1 MDRSGT
7 VASDADI
14 LTARAKV
21 ICAASGALAIHKS
34 PRAATEA
41 NKCFTGLLSHPGDV
55 WKDDAYCGAICV
67 PISKNKGLQFPVS
80 LSVNTTDGL
89 NLNFDLL
96 DFEMQDFRNIL
107 GINDLF

>member
-1 MDRSGT
+1 M
-7 VASDADI
+7 
-14 LTARAKV
+14 
-21 ICAASGALAIHKS
+21 
-34 PRAATEA
+34 
-41 NKCFTGLLSHPGDV
+41 
-55 WKDDAYCGAICV
+55 

-96 DFEMQDFRNIL
+96 DLEMQDFRNIL